1 MISPRVELVIIIPN
15 DQDDNDKNNY
25 FNIVNDNINIMSTF
39 FKIGK
44 SDKESSYKKKTNK
57 NNEIIVM
64 IARKYQS

>member
-44 SDKESSYKKKTNK
+44 SDKEANK